1 MTTEQIIVARPTETQ
16 VEQLKAGWSK
26 LPEILKLMKFDNL
39 RKGQKEVIVNILAG
53 RDTLAILPTSMGKS
67 ACFVIPTLCLN
78 WGTLIFSPLTALM
91 RDQTQ
96 SLNAKRIPA
105 MCVSGMNTEAENM
118 QALRRWAD
126 GELSFLF
133 VAPERIPNPDFQAA
147 LEKRPP
153 QMIAVDE
160 CHTISQWS
168 DNFRSSYCKIAD
180 LINKYNP
187 KVVGA
192 FTATCPQ
199 EAESDVRRVLG
210 MEKATKIMYCPR
222 RANLHLSSRRLESDS
237 DIVNLLRQNKEGGAI
252 VYCSSQAK
260 TEELANTLERLLG
273 EEVHF
278 FHSEISSNDKANTLD
293 LFMNNTV
300 RIICATNAFGMG
312 VDKPNI
318 RTVIHRDIPGS
329 IEALSQEIGRA
340 GRDGKDSKCVTFVA
354 SDSIDTQRFFIEN
367 GHPSRKEIL
376 QLFNVL
382 RKAQGAKEDSIQ
394 MTIKELASQAGI
406 YIKKITSI
414 LETLKAA
421 NVIDRASNAQKTF
434 RVKLVKPDHEE
445 EKLHYAWDKIEQMG
459 IMTPQKFFEVDMD
472 WFINAMNLGENTVK
486 GYLRKWAEAE
496 LIRYVPPFRGV
507 PTKIVGDINNVD
519 FARLEDKA
527 KRSHQKLAEVIK
539 YTETPDEEKHDFLE
553 AYFNIKA

>member
-1 MTTEQIIVARPTETQ
+1 MIPEQLTVARPTEPQ
-16 VEQLKAGWSK
+16 LEQLKAGWAK
-26 LPEILKLMKFDNL
+26 LPEVLKLMKFANL

-78 WGTLIFSPLTALM
+78 WGTLVFSPLTALM

-118 QALRRWAD
+118 QALRRWVD

-168 DNFRSSYCKIAD
+168 DNFRSSYCKIDD
-180 LINKYNP
+180 LIKKYNP

-192 FTATCPQ
+192 FTATCPA
-199 EAESDVRRVLG
+199 EAEADVRRVLA
-210 MEKATKIMYCPR
+210 MDHATKIVYCPR
-222 RANLHLSSRRLESDS
+222 RTNLHLSSRPLESDS
-237 DIVNLLRQNKEGGAI
+237 DIVNLLRRNKDGGAI

-260 TEELANTLERLLG
+260 TEELADTLEKLLG

-278 FHSEISSNDKANTLD
+278 FHSEISSNDKANTID

-329 IEALSQEIGRA
+329 IEALAQEIGRA
-340 GRDGKDSKCVTFVA
+340 GRDGLDSKCVTFVA
-354 SDSIDTQRFFIEN
+354 PDSISTQRFFIEN
-367 GHPSRKEIL
+367 GHPSRKEII

-382 RKAQGAKEDSIQ
+382 RKAQGAAEDSIQ

-406 YIKKITSI
+406 YVKKITAI

-434 RVKLVKPDHEE
+434 RVKLVKPDHGE
-445 EKLHYAWDKIEQMG
+445 EKLEYAWDKIEQMG
-459 IMTPQKFFEVDMD
+459 VLTPQKFLEVDMD
-472 WFINAMNLGENTVK
+472 WFVNAMNLSDNTVK
-486 GYLRKWAEAE
+486 SYLRKWAEAE
-496 LIRYVPPFRGV
+496 YIRYVPPFRGV

-527 KRSHQKLAEVIK
+527 KRANQKLAEVIK

-553 AYFNIKA
+553 AYFNITA